1 MNVFDTKIQTSYS
14 RLVNFVELTTG
25 QSKILSRVES
35 PPPWN
40 DEVQKRIP
48 RNGTPS
54 PSLKNTNLTVIVT
67 KQTEQLKG
75 LTKSLGDLKKEIER
89 LPDGLEKDEKCFQIA
104 CTRRNAAKVGLEL
117 ISHYEKAFP
126 RDGAIQGE
134 LLQLKGEYLH
144 EEGAAYATEIVFST
158 VIRRRDRPDHLP
170 EKPSDDPLQLKSE
183 AEILRHVIEHK
194 SSPNGI
200 TLSIEESKG
209 ILSDLEL
216 MESQVNEHRMSGVPY
231 ELGSMAF
238 RKKLH
243 DSMLEELVD
252 ETLKICGEVRSW
264 DTILG
269 KAWKLFGDVIGE
281 ATFTLNERIAG
292 FRREIEELDQLL
304 MKRWGKVIT
313 TTPESQSLNGRRLR
327 LVEVSRRVEQH
338 KADLLKQ
345 LRKEI
350 LSLPDPKDK
359 DEDNRRA
366 ALFEKIVQLQG
377 DYQQMDADLFAKEVI
392 YRARANQD
400 SEEPQKAITDA
411 ERNKVIAT
419 DDGFLYAGAL
429 RKLLSQNVR
438 EGSLTDAQAIAVTTE
453 LKALIEILFSKA
465 SAKRNRLEETRGELV
480 GQKEYLQFWVQNLDK
495 ESRGWTETQE
505 AKANIKG
512 LEQQIESLH
521 SELAEANKQVSHYAA
536 WLSELGANS
545 LLDHA
550 ESLYKKELSALQKAI
565 ENESLTGNEIL
576 ERTKSL
582 QDKLKVFFQDIDK
595 HQPLTKE
602 QRERCKHLKEQAAE
616 EIPLTLKAWRKEY
629 RQRAPSMMQQTL
641 VQLQKDLTSS
651 LNTFQI
657 PAPNRNNLL
666 IAAINE
672 NGKELEKYR
681 STLFTIERASKAFK
695 SDQELSEEINQ
706 RLARCRQLFF
716 DLEEKQKTL
725 YQQYTD
731 THLPF
736 APTENH
742 AKAQILSW
750 HDNRWGPLLFRKIP
764 ELPEKLRNHENK
776 ILEVRKEIKK
786 LENQYIELI
795 QHIQPV
801 SSDQLKELGASQD
814 AILNALRTAIRKE
827 SELRREKHEM
837 MLVNLTDL
845 AGKLGR
851 KRVEIEEKLVL
862 INKSIADTSA
872 LIKTTENPHDVNRSK
887 VILDEEKEKK
897 IERET
902 ELAKIQLYLDQL
914 AEGFDE
920 EMNLYAAISDFE
932 LNFGELL
939 RKKFSDAAKQI
950 TAFSNENKPRN
961 VEEFRMRWQVALLG
975 YEWSKSMLQFT
986 DVKGQSLSGAVSN
999 LVTEFLAFADNH
1011 PRTAEAL
1018 VTNIALTIDLLGE
1031 KSALDTLISEMH
1043 KRVVLRGINRGMGWN
1058 ERLEPELTQ
1067 NDLKWVALAETAAQF
1082 PNIAI
1087 GVTAAKSFWKSLRGS
1102 GSVTGSFLN
1111 AIVDVTF
1118 NIGKNTVVSAIV
1130 TQTNENYLEAM
1141 ETTLRVV
1148 RGDSMGELLAARQR
1162 AVAAQLVG
1170 ELSKAYFQPA
1180 AFLQGLGRGLQLVGA
1195 RLNAAGL
1202 FEKSLRIGALVGV
1215 PILGLTASALL
1226 ASTLGAAFAGF
1237 VALGAVSLAP
1247 LMIWQALN
1255 LAFPNTV
1262 RKADQLEREEWL
1274 KSNPEHLQTLR
1285 QEQVRI
1291 LQSLQTSGRVPS
1303 QVVKGEIIEKFVSK
1317 DDLIEFQKQVT
1328 IQYKAELDERLEL
1341 HKKAG
1346 RKLQAQQLISFY
1358 LDQEFKPVDKMTR
1371 DKYSNIKEL
1380 NLYLENWAKLT
1391 LFEEWLKP
1399 KVEKACVSEF
1409 HVMIAHYG
1417 SPEKFAA
1424 TNNKAQKQLNKTS
1437 TMVENTVKAQMPVK
1451 RIANP

>member
-14 RLVNFVELTTG
+14 RLTDFVELKT
-25 QSKILSRVES
+25 KIMSRVES
-35 PPPWN
+35 PPLWY
-40 DEVQKRIP
+40 DEAQNRIP
-48 RNGTPS
+48 RNGEPL
-54 PSLKNTNLTVIVT
+54 PSLENTNFTAIIT
-67 KQTEQLKG
+67 KQTEQLNG
-75 LTKSLGDLKKEIER
+75 LTKSLSDLKEEIKE
-89 LPDGLEKDEKCFQIA
+89 LSDGPEKDEKCFQIA

-117 ISHYEKAFP
+117 ISSCEKVFP
-126 RDGAIQGE
+126 FEGAIRGE
-134 LLQLKGEYLH
+134 LLQFKGECLH

-158 VIRRRDRPDHLP
+158 VIRRRDRPGHRP

-183 AEILRHVIEHK
+183 TEILRHVIEHK

-216 MESQVNEHRMSGVPY
+216 MESQVNEQRMSGVPY

-252 ETLKICGEVRSW
+252 ETVKICGEVRSR
-264 DTILG
+264 DTIFG

-338 KADLLKQ
+338 KANLLKQ
-345 LRKEI
+345 LQKEI

-392 YRARANQD
+392 YRARANQH

-411 ERNKVIAT
+411 ERNKVIAI

-495 ESRGWTETQE
+495 ESRGIEETEQ
-505 AKANIKG
+505 AKADIQG
-512 LEQQIESLH
+512 LGQQIESLH
-521 SELAEANKQVSHYAA
+521 SELAEANKQVSQYAA

-565 ENESLTGNEIL
+565 ENEGLTGNQIL

-602 QRERCKHLKEQAAE
+602 QRARCKHLKEQAAE

-629 RQRAPSMMQQTL
+629 RQRAPSLMQQKL
-641 VQLQKDLTSS
+641 VRLQEDLTNSS
-651 LNTFQI
+651 GTWKI
-657 PAPNRNNLL
+657 PAPNRNDLL

-672 NGKELEKYR
+672 NGKALEKYR
-681 STLFTIERASKAFK
+681 SILFTIERASNAFK
-695 SDQELSEEINQ
+695 SDQELSSEINQ
-706 RLARCRQLFF
+706 RLAICRQLFAT
-716 DLEEKQKTL
+716 LEERQKTL

-731 THLPF
+731 THPPF
-736 APTENH
+736 APTENY
-742 AKAQILSW
+742 ANGQILSW
-750 HDNRWGPLLFRKIP
+750 HDNRWGSLLFRKIP

-776 ILEVRKEIKK
+776 ILEIRKEIKK

-795 QHIQPV
+795 QHRQPV

-837 MLVNLTDL
+837 MLENLTGL

-862 INKSIADTSA
+862 INKSIRDTSA
-872 LIKTTENPHDVNRSK
+872 LMETTENPLDVYRSK
-887 VILDEEKEKK
+887 VILDEEQGKK
-897 IERET
+897 IEQET
-902 ELAKIQLYLDQL
+902 QLAKIQLYLGQL

-920 EMNLYAAISDFE
+920 EINLYAAIPDFK
-932 LNFGELL
+932 LNMGELV
-939 RKKFSDAAKQI
+939 KKGISDKAKKLTTFSK
-950 TAFSNENKPRN
+950 ENKPRN

-975 YEWSKSMLQFT
+975 YEWSKAMLEFT
-986 DVKGQSLSGAVSN
+986 DVKGQSLSEAVSN
-999 LVTEFLAFADNH
+999 LVKEFLAFADNH
-1011 PRTAEAL
+1011 PHTAEAL

-1031 KSALDTLISEMH
+1031 KSALDTLISGMH

-1058 ERLEPELTQ
+1058 ERVEPKLTQ
-1067 NDLKWVALAETAAQF
+1067 NDLKWVALAEMAAQF
-1082 PNIAI
+1082 PKIAT
-1087 GVTAAKSFWKSLRGS
+1087 GVTAAKAFWTGFSEQGSLLKAIIK
-1102 GSVTGSFLN
+1102 VTST
-1111 AIVDVTF
+1111 ITQ
-1118 NIGKNTVVSAIV
+1118 NTVVSAIV
-1130 TQTNENYLEAM
+1130 TQTNENYLEAV

-1148 RGDSMGELLAARQR
+1148 RGDSMGELLTARQR
-1162 AVAAQLVG
+1162 VVAAQLVG

-1180 AFLQGLGRGLQLVGA
+1180 AFLQGLTRGLQRVGA
-1195 RLNAAGL
+1195 RVNAAGL

-1237 VALGAVSLAP
+1237 VALGAVSLGP

-1274 KSNPEHLQTLR
+1274 KSNPEHLQKLR
-1285 QEQVRI
+1285 EEQVRI

-1317 DDLIEFQKQVT
+1317 DDLIEFQNQVT
-1328 IQYKAELDERLEL
+1328 IKFKAELDQRLDL
-1341 HKKAG
+1341 YRKARG
-1346 RKLQAQQLISFY
+1346 KVQPQQLISFY
-1358 LDQEFKPVDKMTR
+1358 LDQEFKPFNEITR

-1380 NLYLENWAKLT
+1380 NLYLENWARLT
-1391 LFEEWLKP
+1391 FFEKWLKP
-1399 KVEKACVSEF
+1399 KVEAACVSEF

-1424 TNNKAQKQLNKTS
+1424 VNNKAQKQLNKTS
-1437 TMVENTVKAQMPVK
+1437 TMVENTVKAQMPVN
-1451 RIANP
+1451 RIAL